1 MGKYRGELMEYVFL
15 LLGIVNILN
24 GILFTKRTDE
34 KSKRN
39 GKLLILIGIALFV
52 CSTLIL
58 VF

>member
-1 MGKYRGELMEYVFL
+1 MEYVFL